1 MSYDQRNMDAL
12 IDLNDINNLCDEIRK
27 MVSREGSKPIGGK
40 ERDLLRQAEQN
51 LRKVKGTLV

>member
-1 MSYDQRNMDAL
+1 MAYEQRNMDTL
-12 IDLNDINNLCDEIRK
+12 IDLNDINNLCNDIRK
-27 MVSREGSKPIGGK
+27 IISQEDSVTIGGK